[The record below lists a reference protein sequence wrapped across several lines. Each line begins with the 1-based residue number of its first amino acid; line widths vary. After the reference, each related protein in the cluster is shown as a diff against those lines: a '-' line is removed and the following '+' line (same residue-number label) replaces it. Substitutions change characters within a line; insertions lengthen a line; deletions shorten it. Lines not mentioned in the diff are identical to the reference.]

1 MAKSKSEEK
10 INTAD
15 PIIYVVDD
23 DVALCNSIHWLLQS
37 VNLKVAHFYSAQDF
51 LNAYNPKQP
60 GCLLL
65 DIRMPV
71 MGGLE
76 LFEEINKRRYRLS
89 VIFITGHGDVP
100 MAVSAMQ
107 NGAADFILKPFN
119 DQLLIQKV
127 QKALA
132 EDKKRREKYPAPEAV
147 ERLNQLTARE
157 NEIAQS
163 IVAGRLS
170 KEIAFELSISEST
183 VDFHRGNLMRKLK
196 IKTVAELVKLY
207 MLQDML

>member
-1 MAKSKSEEK
+1 MSITDS
-10 INTAD
+10 
-15 PIIYVVDD
+15 IIYLVDD
-23 DVALCNSIHWLLQS
+23 DLALCNSIVWLLQS
-37 VNLKVAHFYSAQDF
+37 VNLNVVYFNKAQDF
-51 LNAYNPKQP
+51 LDNYDPQQH

-76 LFEEINKRRYRLS
+76 LFEELNSRRYRLP

-100 MAVSAMQ
+100 MAVGAMQ
-107 NGAADFILKPFN
+107 DGAFDFILKPFN

-132 EDKKRREKYPAPEAV
+132 EDKKRREQYPDPEIM
-147 ERLNQLTARE
+147 ERLHQLTSRE
-157 NEIAQS
+157 NE
-163 IVAGRLS
+163 VARLILAGKLN
-170 KEIAFELSISEST
+170 KEIAYELNISEST

-196 IKTVAELVKLY
+196 IRTVAELVKLFVIHDF
-207 MLQDML
+207 LNT